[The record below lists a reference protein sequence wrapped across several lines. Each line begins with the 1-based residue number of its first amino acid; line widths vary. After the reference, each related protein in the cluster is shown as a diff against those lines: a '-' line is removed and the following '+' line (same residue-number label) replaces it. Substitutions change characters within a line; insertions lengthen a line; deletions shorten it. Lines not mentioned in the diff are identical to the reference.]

1 MSEKSKKSSTAKG
14 PASGYIYQ
22 FEVALSQLSSLDDDQ
37 SILIES
43 IDDIAKID
51 ESGTYIAT
59 IQAKHSISST
69 GKSFG
74 NTSEDLWKT
83 FEIWITNIK
92 NGKLNSMNKF
102 YANSNKGVVKNS
114 LIDKMTKKITYDQ
127 FLKEIIS
134 IEDAQKIK
142 LQLKESKKEKAT
154 SIKTTL
160 SRIEYVLLHKK
171 ELKIIYENFELLD
184 NQINIKK
191 EFFNAI
197 NLGGFPDEQKDDFY
211 FNFLGWIQD
220 KSKEFWLNKSDAKFS
235 KFDFDIKYNS
245 LRDIHLLNKL
255 YFRKKELLENSNL
268 INPQIFDK
276 NQIFIKQIEDIDRF
290 QKNIIIEEAIID
302 YLCRDLEMLHLLST
316 SSPFTREDFE
326 RFEKK
331 CIKKW
336 GEIVRK
342 NITKTNFKEYTLEQL
357 NQISVT
363 IYDEIMIELRI
374 DFQDDFGFNDSN
386 KYIQNGTFLS
396 LSDKPLIGWHP
407 EWEKK
412 YK

>member
-1 MSEKSKKSSTAKG
+1 MIKKDKKSSTAKG

-22 FEVALSQLSSLDDDQ
+22 FEVALSQLSSLNDNQ

-43 IDDIAKID
+43 IDDVAKID
-51 ESGTYIAT
+51 ENGTYIAT
-59 IQAKHSISST
+59 IQAKHSISTT

-92 NGKLNSMNKF
+92 NGKLNSSNKF

-114 LIDKMTKKITYDQ
+114 LIDKMSKITYDE
-127 FLKEIIS
+127 FLKEISS
-134 IEDAQKIK
+134 IEDTQKIK
-142 LQLKESKKEKAT
+142 LQIKESKNEKAT
-154 SIKTTL
+154 SIKIIL

-171 ELKIIYENFELLD
+171 ELKIIFENFSLLD

-191 EFFNAI
+191 AFFNAI
-197 NLGGFPDEQKDDFY
+197 NLGGFSDEKKDDFY
-211 FNFLGWIQD
+211 FTFLGWIQD
-220 KSKEFWLNKSDAKFS
+220 KSKEFWLNKSEAKFS

-245 LRDIHLLNKL
+245 LRDIHLINKL
-255 YFRKKELLENSNL
+255 YFRKKDLLENSDL
-268 INPQIFDK
+268 INTQTFNK
-276 NQIFIKQIEDIDRF
+276 NQLFIKQIEDIDRF
-290 QKNIIIEEAIID
+290 QKDVIIEEAIID
-302 YLCRDLEMLHLLST
+302 YLCRDLEMVHLLST
-316 SSPFTREDFE
+316 SSPFTRDDFE
-326 RFEKK
+326 KFEKK

-336 GEIVRK
+336 SEIVRK
-342 NITKTNFKEYTLEQL
+342 NITEPNLQDYTFEQL
-357 NQISVT
+357 NQMSIT